1 MMPMSNDDVDGD
13 DFDGEDDDG
22 EKVES
27 CPRRDGGWVGW
38 GWRRESRGGKLSVN
52 NPTTHHQLY
61 PAVVNTRAHQLYI
74 YKVNCS

>member
-38 GWRRESRGGKLSVN
+38 GWRRESREVGNYLSTTQP
-52 NPTTHHQLY
+52 PTTNSTL
-61 PAVVNTRAHQLYI
+61 L
-74 YKVNCS
+74 